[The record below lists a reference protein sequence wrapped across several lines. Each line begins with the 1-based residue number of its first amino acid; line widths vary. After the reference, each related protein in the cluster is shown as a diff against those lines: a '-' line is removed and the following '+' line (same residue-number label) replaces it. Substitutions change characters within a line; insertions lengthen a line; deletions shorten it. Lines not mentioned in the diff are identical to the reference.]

1 MVQRPEQADDGDEQ
15 QEDAHRDHPSDD
27 VDAGHQ
33 PEALPPRRHADEQ
46 QADQL
51 RGQRRAVNGVR

>member
-1 MVQRPEQADDGDEQ
+1 MQRPEEAHNGDEQ
-15 QEDAHRDHPSDD
+15 QEDAHRDHAADD

-33 PEALPPRRHADEQ
+33 AEALPPRRYANEQ

-51 RGQRRAVNGVR
+51 RSRGRKSSRVT

>member
-1 MVQRPEQADDGDEQ
+1 MVQRPNQADDGDEQ
-15 QEDAHRDHPSDD
+15 QEDAHGDHSTDD

-33 PEALPPRRHADEQ
+33 AKALPPRRYANEQ

-51 RGQRRAVNGVR
+51 RSTDRKLARVT